1 MKTVHLFLS
10 SLLLPCILQAQDK
23 VAPAAPETPASKP
36 VADKFQ
42 IIGTPYEGQK
52 STEVP
57 ATVHRL
63 TEEDVR
69 LRLGTANF
77 ADTLSRTPGVTVQK
91 TGPGRGNP
99 IMRGFSG
106 SRNMVLADGIRL
118 NNPILRDGPNEYW
131 NTLDPWAYTNTEVIM
146 GPGSLRYGSDAIG
159 GVVVTGTE
167 ALPVGETNAGW
178 QNLDNDLWTRFSTKD
193 MGFQEAFRTRGAY
206 NDSDSYAVGISR
218 GDHHDQVM
226 PGGETLDN
234 SAYTEM
240 GGYLRWNHA
249 FDLNHKLIL
258 GYDRYQVDDLNR
270 IHSTLDGRRWH
281 GTSVGSKFTD
291 TPANLAT
298 LDKYR
303 LTDLDRHSAFIREE
317 FRGGDGFIS
326 EADYQV
332 SFQRMEE
339 DSVRYRNYLD
349 ATPKNRKH
357 EYRWYGDNTYSG
369 NLRLQTDTE
378 PAKFQYGL
386 DASHDSIQSS
396 GRDLTDSGVTTKRIQ
411 GDVADEARYEKL
423 GAWGQADIHLTD
435 RLDLVLGS
443 RYDLNQLDA
452 HKVDI
457 NADNK
462 TTGEMSHTWHSWTN
476 AAHLVLK
483 LDEQGDSSVFAGVR
497 QGFRAPNLSDTT
509 RSGEFATGQISAP
522 NANFDPEHYT
532 TWELGIKGQDSDGRW
547 HAFSSVFYTKI
558 EDQIT
563 GGLINGDS
571 KKPTKYSS
579 NGDMYGWEIGGD
591 YYLTEQVGVFG
602 SLAFVDGETRTHLN
616 RNTSN
621 PLVDDQYSK
630 VPPLNGEFGLRFRD
644 GKEETF
650 FLDTYCE
657 FSDGQDDLSQ
667 ADRTDTDRIPPT
679 GTPGWYTV
687 NARAGWKFAKNQDI
701 TLGLENLLD
710 EDYRIH
716 GSGQNEPGRS
726 ATLQYH
732 LKF

>member
-1 MKTVHLFLS
+1 MKTAHLFLT
-10 SLLLPCILQAQDK
+10 SLLLPCLLQAQEK
-23 VAPAAPETPASKP
+23 APAPETPATKN
-36 VADKFQ
+36 VEDKFQ

-52 STEVP
+52 ATEVP

-63 TEEDVR
+63 SEEDVR

-99 IMRGFSG
+99 IIRGFSG
-106 SRNMVLADGIRL
+106 SRNMVLADGVRL
-118 NNPILRDGPNEYW
+118 NNPILREGPNEYW
-131 NTLDPWAYTNTEVIM
+131 NTLDPWAYTNTEVIL

-167 ALPVGETNAGW
+167 ALPVGEANAGW

-193 MGFQEAFRTRGAY
+193 MGFQEAFRSRGAY
-206 NDSDSYAVGISR
+206 NDTDSYAVGLSR
-218 GDHHDQVM
+218 GDHNDQVM
-226 PGGETLDN
+226 SGGETLDN

-249 FDLNHKLIL
+249 FDLNNKLIL

-270 IHSTLDGRRWH
+270 IHTTLDGRYWH
-281 GTSVGSKFTD
+281 GTSVGGTFTD
-291 TPANLAT
+291 SLANLRAR
-298 LDKYR
+298 DKYR
-303 LTDLDRHSAFIREE
+303 LTDLDRHSAFVREE
-317 FRGGDGFIS
+317 FRGGEGFIS
-326 EADYQV
+326 DADYQL
-332 SFQRMEE
+332 SFQRIEE
-339 DSVRYRNYLD
+339 DSNRYRNYLNP
-349 ATPKNRKH
+349 AASSRRH
-357 EYRWYGDNTYSG
+357 EYRWYGDNTYAA

-378 PAKFQYGL
+378 AVKFQYGV
-386 DASHDSIQSS
+386 DASHDSVQSS
-396 GRDLTDSGVTTKRIQ
+396 GRNVTDAGVTTKRIQ

-423 GAWGQADIHLTD
+423 GGWIQGDIHLND

-443 RYDLNQLDA
+443 RYDVNQMDAEHVNLNN
-452 HKVDI
+452 VDSSL
-457 NADNK
+457 
-462 TTGEMSHTWHSWTN
+462 EHTWYSWTN
-476 AAHLVLK
+476 SAHLVLK
-483 LDEQGDSSVFAGVR
+483 LDDQGDSSIFAGVR
-497 QGFRAPNLSDTT
+497 QGYRAPNLSDTT
-509 RSGEFATGQISAP
+509 RDGEFGTNQVALP
-522 NANFDPEHYT
+522 NTNFDPEHYT
-532 TWELGIKGQDSDGRW
+532 TWELGVKAQDAEGQW
-547 HAFSSVFYTKI
+547 HGFASVFYTRI

-563 GGLINGDS
+563 RVTTAGQSHKAGADG
-571 KKPTKYSS
+571 Y
-579 NGDMYGWEIGGD
+579 MYGWELGGD

-602 SLAFVDGETRTHLN
+602 SLAMVDGVC
-616 RNTSN
+616 RNHYQQNDTN
-621 PLVDDQYSK
+621 PLIDDQYSK

-657 FSDGQDDLSQ
+657 WSDGQDDLSQ
-667 ADRTDTDRIPPT
+667 ADRTDTDRIPPN

-687 NARAGWKFAKNQDI
+687 NARAGWKFAKNQDV

-710 EDYRIH
+710 KDYRIH

-726 ATLQYH
+726 LTLQYH

>member
-1 MKTVHLFLS
+1 MRAAHLLTT
-10 SLLLPCILQAQDK
+10 SLLLPWVLHAAET
-23 VAPAAPETPASKP
+23 APAEAPKTKEAKP
-36 VADKFQ
+36 QTLAPMTIVGSPF
-42 IIGTPYEGQK
+42 EGQK

-63 TEEDVR
+63 SEEDVR
-69 LRLGTANF
+69 FRLGSANF

-99 IMRGFSG
+99 VIRGFSG
-106 SRNMVLADGIRL
+106 SRNMVLADGVRL

-131 NTLDPWAYTNTEVIM
+131 NTLDPWAYTNTEVIL
-146 GPGSLRYGSDAIG
+146 GPGALRYGSDAIG

-167 ALPVGETNAGW
+167 ALPVGAANAGW

-193 MGFQEAFRTRGAY
+193 MGFQEALRTRGAY
-206 NDSDSYAVGISR
+206 NDTDSYAVGLSR
-218 GDHHDQVM
+218 GDHKDQVM
-226 PGGETLDN
+226 SGGQTLDN

-240 GGYLRWNHA
+240 GGYLRWEHA
-249 FDLNHKLIL
+249 FDLNNKLIL

-281 GTSVGSKFTD
+281 GTSVNATFTD
-291 TPANLAT
+291 TVANLRT

-303 LTDLDRHSAFIREE
+303 LTDLDRHSAFVREE

-326 EADYQV
+326 EADYQL

-339 DSVRYRNYLD
+339 DSARYRNYLNPS
-349 ATPKNRKH
+349 ASSRRH
-357 EYRWYGDNTYSG
+357 EYRWHGDNTYAG

-386 DASHDSIQSS
+386 DASHDDVQSS
-396 GRDLTDSGVTTKRIQ
+396 GRNVTDAGVTTKRIQ
-411 GDVADEARYEKL
+411 GDIADEARYDKL

-443 RYDLNQLDA
+443 RYDYNSMDANHVNLNN
-452 HKVDI
+452 VDGSLEHSW
-457 NADNK
+457 N
-462 TTGEMSHTWHSWTN
+462 SWTN
-476 AAHLVLK
+476 SAHLVLK
-483 LDEQGDSSVFAGVR
+483 LDDKGDASVFAGVR

-509 RSGEFATGQISAP
+509 RDGEFGTNQNALP

-532 TWELGIKGQDSDGRW
+532 TWELGIKGQDAEGMW
-547 HAFSSVFYTKI
+547 HGFASLHYTKI
-558 EDQIT
+558 EDQISRVT
-563 GGLINGDS
+563 TAGQTHKAGIDG
-571 KKPTKYSS
+571 Y
-579 NGDMYGWEIGGD
+579 MYGWEIGGD
-591 YYLTEQVGVFG
+591 YYLTEQIGVFG
-602 SLAFVDGETRTHLN
+602 SLAMVDGVCRNHLGQN
-616 RNTSN
+616 DAN
-621 PLVDDQYSK
+621 PLIDDQYSK

-667 ADRTDTDRIPPT
+667 ADRTDTDRIPPK

-726 ATLQYH
+726 LTLQYH